1 MPDHREPVST
11 DEKVKAAEGEE
22 ITFPNPHFDMTGS
35 GITFTIYS
43 GLPSGSPP
51 TGDAGLIG
59 GGGGFVAPDP
69 GTQVSFPAKAG
80 GSRRAQPATVYMAVC
95 TQQHSADAAGVDA
108 NGNWNSGVLDDCQ
121 AAFAI
126 AAAHEHTVDRVEAIT
141 GPVGIPIT
149 GC

>member
-1 MPDHREPVST
+1 MPDEREPVGT
-11 DEKVKAAEGEE
+11 DEKAKAAEGEE

-43 GLPSGSPP
+43 GLPSGSTP

-59 GGGGFVAPDP
+59 G
-69 GTQVSFPAKAG
+69 
-80 GSRRAQPATVYMAVC
+80 
-95 TQQHSADAAGVDA
+95 AAGSWPRIQVPRSGSPHGQEAHGGRSRPPSTWPYAPNNTPPTRPAA
-108 NGNWNSGVLDDCQ
+108 NGNWNSGLLDDCQ
-121 AAFAI
+121 AAFATT
-126 AAAHEHTVDRVEAIT
+126 AAHEHTVDRVEAIT

>member
-1 MPDHREPVST
+1 MPEERVGT
-11 DEKVKAAEGEE
+11 DEKVKAAEGGE
-22 ITFPNPHFDMTGS
+22 IIFPNPHFDMTGS

-51 TGDAGLIG
+51 TGGTDPIFG

-69 GTQVSFPAKAG
+69 GTQVTFPARAG
-80 GSRRAQPATVYMAVC
+80 GPRRAQPPTVYLAMC
-95 TQQHSADAAGVDA
+95 TQQHSADAPGVDG
-108 NGNWNSGVLDDCQ
+108 NGNWNSGVVDDCQ
-121 AAFAI
+121 AAFSA